1 MASHPTAVQ
10 EGGVPLFHNENLLA
24 WVLARC
30 GVSSDRGASLVE
42 YVLMVSLIAMVC
54 LAAISFFG
62 SESGNSIGN
71 STSSIVSA
79 G

>member
-1 MASHPTAVQ
+1 MP
-10 EGGVPLFHNENLLA
+10 FNENLLA
-24 WVLARC
+24 WILARFDLR
-30 GVSSDRGASLVE
+30 SDRGASLVE

-62 SESGNSIGN
+62 SESGNSIDH
-71 STSSIVSA
+71 STSLIVSA